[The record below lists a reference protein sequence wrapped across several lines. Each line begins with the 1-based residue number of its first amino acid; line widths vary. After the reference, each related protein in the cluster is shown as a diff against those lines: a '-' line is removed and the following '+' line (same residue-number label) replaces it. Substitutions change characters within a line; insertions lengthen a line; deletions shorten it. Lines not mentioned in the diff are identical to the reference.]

1 MPLSSN
7 EILKIRNLTKHY
19 GRIKAVDNLN
29 LTVEKGMVYGI
40 LGPNGSGKTTTL
52 GMIMDVINKTSGS
65 YTWFGKAPSKE
76 FRKKI
81 GTIFETPTFYPYM
94 SGEKNLRIVSE
105 IKEAPLEN
113 IPVVLKQVE
122 LYDRRHDNF
131 RTYSLGMKQRLSI
144 AAALVN
150 DPVVLILD
158 EPTNGLDP
166 QGIADIRQLIRDI
179 AGSGKTIIL
188 ASHLLDEVQKVCSHF
203 CVLKQGKLLYSGSV
217 DDVSKQSIA
226 IEVASDNPA
235 LEETLKSWEKVN
247 IINHE
252 MGHLVISTDNG
263 TSSEEV
269 NKYLFDKG
277 IVVSHLLTQ
286 KKTLEKQFLE
296 ILNEN

>member
-52 GMIMDVINKTSGS
+52 GMIMNVINKTSGS
-65 YTWFGKAPSKE
+65 YTWFGKSLSKE

-217 DDVSKQSIA
+217 DDVSNQSIA

-263 TSSEEV
+263 MSSEEV